1 MIAPTLSFS
10 CVEAAYALRHA
21 CIQRNWRSVKA
32 EVAWATA
39 NSAQVTAALVSGEV
53 RIEVRRGNTKAVDV
67 IICPDPREASQII
80 ESLRECGATIVEG
93 ANEPH

>member
-1 MIAPTLSFS
+1 MTPPVPSFS
-10 CVEAAYALRHA
+10 CVENVYALRHA

-32 EVAWATA
+32 EISWATA
-39 NSAQVTAALVSGEV
+39 NSAQVTVALVEGEV

-80 ESLRECGATIVEG
+80 ESLCRCGATIVEG
-93 ANEPH
+93 ANEPN